1 MIKGRRKYA
10 VLAAAVVLLCCVTS
24 AQAADREVDSG
35 KLTLSVF
42 CKVDGEDPAD
52 GSLTFVLWDGQF
64 NLLQQVINLR
74 GYAGFAPLHFSAP
87 GRYVYYITQE
97 GGGDLSM
104 VYDAA
109 VYQIVV
115 IAVEESSG
123 IRAEI
128 TEVNR
133 VTGDPAGEPNI
144 VESFD
149 SQWIPKFE
157 NGTRQVSVPPVA
169 EVPQTGGKAGWER
182 AAVRISGVGLLV
194 TAMAGRHGMR
204 TKRPQRNCEKSIK
217 RKLKIWAL
225 FFSGNG

>member
-35 KLTLSVF
+35 KMTLSVF

-97 GGGDLSM
+97 GGGDLST

-115 IAVEESSG
+115 VAVAEGSG
-123 IRAEI
+123 IRTEI
-128 TEVNR
+128 TEVSR
-133 VTGDPAGEPNI
+133 VTGDPAGEPDI

-149 SQWIPKFE
+149 PQWIPKFE
-157 NGTRQVSVPPVA
+157 NGTRQASVPPVA
-169 EVPQTGGKAGWER
+169 EVPQTGSKAGWER
-182 AAVRISGVGLLV
+182 AAVRISGVGLLML
-194 TAMAGRHGMR
+194 AMAG
-204 TKRPQRNCEKSIK
+204 KQRRGRKMPE
-217 RKLKIWAL
+217 RKL
-225 FFSGNG
+225 

>member
-1 MIKGRRKYA
+1 M
-10 VLAAAVVLLCCVTS
+10 
-24 AQAADREVDSG
+24 EVDSV

-115 IAVEESSG
+115 AVVEESSG

-128 TEVNR
+128 AEVNR

-149 SQWIPKFE
+149 PQWIPKFE

-169 EVPQTGGKAGWER
+169 EVPKTGSKAGWEQ
-182 AAVRISGVGLLV
+182 AAVRISGVGLLML
-194 TAMAGRHGMR
+194 AMAG
-204 TKRPQRNCEKSIK
+204 KQRRGREMPE
-217 RKLKIWAL
+217 RKL
-225 FFSGNG
+225 